1 MSKEE
6 LWSQVQSSTYLTN
19 GQMYDMIPLIKNN
32 FWQWGVYR
40 GRIMLEIA
48 DKLNITQSL
57 ANNIYDKVNY
67 ILSNA
72 KAAGVREIYY

>member
-1 MSKEE
+1 M
-6 LWSQVQSSTYLTN
+6 QGSTYLTN

-32 FWQWGVYR
+32 FFFFVTYR

-48 DKLNITQSL
+48 DKLNITQGF
-57 ANNIYDKVNY
+57 ANDIYDKVNY
-67 ILSNA
+67 ILNNA

>member
-1 MSKEE
+1 MRKEE
-6 LWSQVQSSTYLTN
+6 LWNLVQGSTYLTN

-32 FWQWGVYR
+32 FWQWGTYR

-48 DKLNITQSL
+48 DKLNITQGF
-57 ANNIYDKVNY
+57 ANDIYDKVNY
-67 ILSNA
+67 ILNNA

>member
-1 MSKEE
+1 M
-6 LWSQVQSSTYLTN
+6 QSSTYLTN

-32 FWQWGVYR
+32 FWQWGAYR